1 MSSDLGSSTR
11 TARAATVVLV
21 RDRPSFEV
29 VMVKRHEKMAFAAG
43 ALVFPG
49 GKVDTQ
55 DNDER
60 WKDHVQGWYDV
71 AVEQR
76 ALRIAAIR
84 EVFEETGLLVSLSA
98 DKTDHGVK
106 VSADAR
112 EAMCAGR
119 LDFLTFAR
127 QANISLDLAKPVPFA
142 HWITPES
149 MPKRFD
155 TYFYI
160 LGVDTE
166 QQISSDG
173 LEITHAEWIAPCE
186 ALRLGRI
193 KERVLAFPTRLN
205 LQLLAESRSVGEA
218 LASARKRPVVT
229 VQSRIEQRA
238 SGRVL
243 TIRSDAGYG
252 YVEEPVSEVVK
263 RGNTVSLPLS
273 GRTSTK

>member
-11 TARAATVVLV
+11 AARASTVVLV

-29 VMVKRHEKMAFAAG
+29 LMVKRHEKMAFAAG

-49 GKVDTQ
+49 GKADAQ
-55 DNDER
+55 DDDAR
-60 WKDHVQGWYDV
+60 WKDYVQGWHDV

-98 DKTDHGVK
+98 GETDCGRK
-106 VSADAR
+106 ISADAR

-119 LDFLTFAR
+119 LDFLTFAQ
-127 QANISLDLAKPVPFA
+127 QANINLDLAQPVPFA

-160 LGVDTE
+160 LGIDTQ

-173 LEITHAEWIAPCE
+173 LEITHAEWIAPRE
-186 ALRLGRI
+186 ALRLGKI

-218 LASARKRPVVT
+218 LANARKRPVVT

-252 YVEEPVSEVVK
+252 VVEEPVSEVVK
-263 RGNTVSLPLS
+263 RGNAVPT
-273 GRTSTK
+273 